1 MTYNNRQPSE
11 LYDWIRARIGRQ
23 PAPNVGAHRSAL
35 AMLPR
40 IAALLAAVVIGLF
53 PRPLLAQTTLP
64 TPAPVLVHGSVQY
77 DMTSKISGRTY
88 RIFVFK
94 PTAPPPPSGYP
105 VVVVTD
111 ANMTFPLAAT
121 LNATFGFGGGR
132 SALVV
137 GVGYAAKDDLTP
149 FLLRNR
155 DLTPPTP
162 LSGIPRSSVMPPP
175 RLEDYGGSEEFYR
188 FLVEE
193 LRPAIASA
201 YSVNADDQT
210 LYGHSLAGLFTLG
223 VLFNHPASFHGF
235 VASSPSIWWDSRSVL
250 DGEPG
255 FAAKVQ
261 AKEAAPRVL
270 ILVGANEQAVPDTP
284 LPGMTRAQM
293 EKLMSDSRMVDNAR
307 DLAEQLRRIKG
318 GPGYSVRFHAFEDED
333 HLTVLPASISRAF
346 AFALRP

>member
-1 MTYNNRQPSE
+1 MLSTQSPVTLR
-11 LYDWIRARIGRQ
+11 
-23 PAPNVGAHRSAL
+23 GATQ
-35 AMLPR
+35 
-40 IAALLAAVVIGLF
+40 F
-53 PRPLLAQTTLP
+53 
-64 TPAPVLVHGSVQY
+64 
-77 DMTSKISGRTY
+77 DMTSKISSRAY
-88 RIFVFK
+88 RIFVFQ
-94 PTAPPPPSGYP
+94 PPSAPPPSGYP
-105 VVVVTD
+105 VIVMTD
-111 ANMTFPLAAT
+111 GNMSFPAAAT
-121 LNATFGFGGGR
+121 LDGMFALQGGKA
-132 SALVV
+132 ALVV
-137 GVGYAAKDDLTP
+137 GVGYPADDAFTP
-149 FLLRNR
+149 FVQRNR

-162 LSGIPRSSVMPPP
+162 LSGIRPVPGQPPP
-175 RLEDYGGSEEFYR
+175 KLENYGGSQDFYR